1 MSAAAPSNDAIP
13 TPPPN
18 QGHGLAWTTSAYF
31 GEGLPFSVLHQ
42 LMTEYLTSIGAP
54 PSQVAATS
62 WLHIPVTAKPLWS
75 PLIDLVLTK
84 RTWTASLQMLF
95 GAGLAGLAAWLHLTA
110 AQSGAPSNWVVFWLV
125 LGFLAVTHAMHDI
138 ACDGFYMIAL
148 DAHGQALYSGTRQAA
163 YRAAMY
169 VGGAL
174 LVLLASPTR
183 ELGIFGAAG
192 SSHWPLAIGVASA
205 LMLSVG
211 LLNAWLLPHVDEAA
225 VIKREGGK
233 QPFWAPYRTFFQ
245 QPHVALVLAFT
256 LTYRLG
262 DTMTSTMSSV
272 LLREQGFTLDDRAL
286 IRSISLTVTIG
297 GSVIAGYLLSRGG
310 LEKWFRPFTW
320 VMAIP
325 WYLVVAIV
333 HPPLWGV
340 AICVVLEQLCGAL
353 AGTAATVFL
362 MRRCR
367 RAFSASHYA
376 FFTALV
382 SLGSTISGAFSGY
395 LYEAVT
401 PIPYFVLTLVASVPA
416 LVLVRQM
423 QTTSLHSTEA

>member
-1 MSAAAPSNDAIP
+1 
-13 TPPPN
+13 
-18 QGHGLAWTTSAYF
+18 
-31 GEGLPFSVLHQ
+31 
-42 LMTEYLTSIGAP
+42 
-54 PSQVAATS
+54 
-62 WLHIPVTAKPLWS
+62 
-75 PLIDLVLTK
+75 
-84 RTWTASLQMLF
+84 
-95 GAGLAGLAAWLHLTA
+95 
-110 AQSGAPSNWVVFWLV
+110 VVFWVV
-125 LGFLAVTHAMHDI
+125 LGFLAITHAMHDI
-138 ACDGFYMIAL
+138 ACDGFYMLAL
-148 DAHGQALYSGTRQAA
+148 DGRGQALYSGTRQAA

-174 LVLLASPTR
+174 LVYLASPTR
-183 ELGIFGAAG
+183 DLGMFGEAG
-192 SSHWPLAIGVASA
+192 TSHWPFVLGLAAS
-205 LMLSVG
+205 LMVSVG
-211 LLNAWLLPHVDEAA
+211 LLNAWLMPHVDESG
-225 VIKREGGK
+225 ILKQEGGK

-245 QPHVALVLAFT
+245 QPHVALVLAFA

-272 LLREQGFTLDDRAL
+272 LLRDQGFTLDDRAL
-286 IRSISLTVTIG
+286 LRSISLTVTIG
-297 GSVIAGYLLSRGG
+297 GSVLAGYLLARGG
-310 LEKWFRPFTW
+310 LERWFRPFTW

-382 SLGSTISGAFSGY
+382 SLGSTLSGAFSGK
-395 LYEAVT
+395 LYELVH
-401 PIPYFVLTLVASVPA
+401 PVPYFALTLVASIPA
-416 LVLVRQM
+416 LMLVRQM
-423 QTTSLHSTEA
+423 ETTSLHRPAAVAGFPPGKVS

>member
-1 MSAAAPSNDAIP
+1 VSAESP
-13 TPPPN
+13 TNVTTPKR
-18 QGHGLAWTTSAYF
+18 GYGLAWTTSAYF

-42 LMTEYLTSIGAP
+42 LMTEYLTSIGAA

-62 WLHIPVTAKPLWS
+62 WLHLPVTAKPLWS

-84 RTWTASLQMLF
+84 RTWTASLQLLF
-95 GAGLAGLAAWLHLTA
+95 GVGLAGLAAWLHLTA
-110 AQSGAPSNWVVFWLV
+110 AQSGAPSNWFVFWLM

-148 DAHGQALYSGTRQAA
+148 DGHGQALYSGTRQAA
-163 YRAAMY
+163 YRGAMY

-174 LVLLASPTR
+174 LVYLASPTR
-183 ELGIFGAAG
+183 DLGVFGASG
-192 SSHWPLAIGVASA
+192 TSHWPFVIAIAAA
-205 LMLSVG
+205 LMVSVG
-211 LLNAWLLPHVDEAA
+211 ALNAWLLPHVDEAE
-225 VIKREGGK
+225 VTQREGGK

-245 QPHVALVLAFT
+245 QPHVVLVLAFA

-272 LLREQGFTLDDRAL
+272 LLREQGFGLDDRAFL
-286 IRSISLTVTIG
+286 RSISLTVTIG
-297 GSVIAGYLLSRGG
+297 ASVLAGYLLSRGG
-310 LEKWFRPFTW
+310 LEKWLRPFTW

-325 WYLVVAIV
+325 WYLFVAIA

-353 AGTAATVFL
+353 AGTALTVFL

-376 FFTALV
+376 FFTALT
-382 SLGSTISGAFSGY
+382 SLGATMSGAFSGY
-395 LYEAVT
+395 LYEAISPVR
-401 PIPYFVLTLVASVPA
+401 YFVLTLVASLPA
-416 LVLVRQM
+416 LILVRQM
-423 QTTSLHSTEA
+423 SLNRAEP

>member
-1 MSAAAPSNDAIP
+1 MLSEPKRGRD
-13 TPPPN
+13 
-18 QGHGLAWTTSAYF
+18 LAWTTSAYF

-42 LMTEYLTSIGAP
+42 LITEYLTAIGAS
-54 PSQVAATS
+54 PSEVAATS
-62 WLHIPVTAKPLWS
+62 WFHVPVTAKPLWS

-84 RTWTASLQMLF
+84 RTWTASLQVLF
-95 GAGLAGLAAWLHLTA
+95 GLGLAGLAAWMHLTA
-110 AQSGAPSNWVVFWLV
+110 AQSGAPASWVVFWVV
-125 LGFLAVTHAMHDI
+125 LGFLAITHAMHDI
-138 ACDGFYMIAL
+138 ACDGFYMLAL
-148 DAHGQALYSGTRQAA
+148 DGRGQALYSGTRQAA

-174 LVLLASPTR
+174 LVYLASPTR
-183 ELGIFGAAG
+183 DLGMFGEAG
-192 SSHWPLAIGVASA
+192 TSHWPFVLALAAS
-205 LMLSVG
+205 LMVSVG
-211 LLNAWLLPHVDEAA
+211 LLNAWLMPHVDESA
-225 VIKREGGK
+225 ILKQEGGK

-245 QPHVALVLAFT
+245 QPHVALVLAFA

-272 LLREQGFTLDDRAL
+272 LLRDQGFTLDDRAL
-286 IRSISLTVTIG
+286 LRSISLTVTIG
-297 GSVIAGYLLSRGG
+297 GSVLAGYLLARGG
-310 LEKWFRPFTW
+310 LERWFRPFTW

-382 SLGSTISGAFSGY
+382 SLGSTLSGAFSGK
-395 LYEAVT
+395 LYELVH
-401 PIPYFVLTLVASVPA
+401 PVPYFVLTLVASIPA
-416 LVLVRQM
+416 LMLVRQM
-423 QTTSLHSTEA
+423 ETTSLHRPAAVAGFPPGKVS

>member
-1 MSAAAPSNDAIP
+1 MNAAGIAPEV
-13 TPPPN
+13 PPKR
-18 QGHGLAWTTSAYF
+18 GRDLAWTTSAYF

-42 LMTEYLTSIGAP
+42 LITEYLTAIGAS
-54 PSQVAATS
+54 PSEVAATS
-62 WLHIPVTAKPLWS
+62 WFHVPVTAKPLWS

-84 RTWTASLQMLF
+84 RTWTASLQVVF
-95 GAGLAGLAAWLHLTA
+95 GVGLAGLAAWMHLTA
-110 AQSGAPSNWVVFWLV
+110 AQSGAPASWVVFWVV
-125 LGFLAVTHAMHDI
+125 LGFLAITHAMHDI
-138 ACDGFYMIAL
+138 ACDGFYMLAL
-148 DAHGQALYSGTRQAA
+148 DARGQALYSGTRQAA

-174 LVLLASPTR
+174 LVYLASPTR
-183 ELGIFGAAG
+183 DLGIFGAAG
-192 SSHWPLAIGVASA
+192 TSHWPFVLAMAAS
-205 LMLSVG
+205 LMCSVG
-211 LLNAWLLPHVDEAA
+211 LLNAWLMPHVDESAIA
-225 VIKREGGK
+225 KEEGGK

-245 QPHVALVLAFT
+245 QPHVALVLAFA

-272 LLREQGFTLDDRAL
+272 LLRDQGFTLDDRAL
-286 IRSISLTVTIG
+286 LRSISLTVTIG
-297 GSVIAGYLLSRGG
+297 GSVLAGYLLARGG

-382 SLGSTISGAFSGY
+382 SLGSTLSGAFSGN
-395 LYEAVT
+395 LYEVVH
-401 PIPYFVLTLVASVPA
+401 PVPYFVLTLVASFPA
-416 LVLVRQM
+416 LLLVRQLE
-423 QTTSLHSTEA
+423 QTSLNRAEVG

>member
-1 MSAAAPSNDAIP
+1 MSAEDSSSLTPAASKR
-13 TPPPN
+13 
-18 QGHGLAWTTSAYF
+18 GLLWTTSAYF

-42 LMTEYLTSIGAP
+42 LMTEYLTSIGAA

-62 WLHIPVTAKPLWS
+62 WLHLPVTAKPLWS

-95 GAGLAGLAAWLHLTA
+95 GVGLAGLAAWLHLSA
-110 AQSGAPSNWVVFWLV
+110 MPSGAPASWLVFWMA
-125 LGFLAVTHAMHDI
+125 LGFLAITHAMHDI

-163 YRAAMY
+163 YRGAMY

-174 LVLLASPTR
+174 LVYLASPTR
-183 ELGIFGAAG
+183 ELGVFGGAG
-192 SSHWPLAIGVASA
+192 SSHWPLVIAIAAALMIGVGA
-205 LMLSVG
+205 
-211 LLNAWLLPHVDEAA
+211 LNAWLLPHVDEAE
-225 VIKREGGK
+225 VTRSEGGK

-245 QPHVALVLAFT
+245 QPHVALVLAFA

-272 LLREQGFTLDDRAL
+272 LLREQGFGLDDRAFL
-286 IRSISLTVTIG
+286 RSISLTVTIG
-297 GSVIAGYLLSRGG
+297 GSVLAGYLLSRGG

-382 SLGSTISGAFSGY
+382 SLGSTMSGAFSGH
-395 LYEAVT
+395 LYEAVS
-401 PIPYFVLTLVASVPA
+401 PIPYFVLTLVASLPA
-416 LVLVRQM
+416 LMLVRQM
-423 QTTSLHSTEA
+423 QTTSLNRTEAG